1 MGGMRGGNPGM
12 RGGGLGSGST
22 MDYGHMG
29 GFGGFD
35 EGFCFH
41 SHKAASDA
49 KRQLPEFPLFGQQKQ
64 VRNLESEQE
73 ARTTTS
79 VLGRFSVGREAGG
92 AWRGC
97 YEPSQGAH
105 GQVC

>member
-1 MGGMRGGNPGM
+1 MEIVHLNPTLLKLNSMTESYNFRGHGMGGMRGGNPDR

-49 KRQLPEFPLFGQQKQ
+49 KR
-64 VRNLESEQE
+64 
-73 ARTTTS
+73 
-79 VLGRFSVGREAGG
+79 
-92 AWRGC
+92 
-97 YEPSQGAH
+97 
-105 GQVC
+105 